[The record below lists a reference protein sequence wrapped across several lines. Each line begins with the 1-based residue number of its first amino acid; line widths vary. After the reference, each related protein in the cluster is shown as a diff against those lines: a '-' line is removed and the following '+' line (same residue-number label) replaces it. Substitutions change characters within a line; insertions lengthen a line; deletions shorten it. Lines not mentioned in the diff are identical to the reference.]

1 MAWIDLSNVSDSVGQ
16 FLKDVSAYSI
26 AGFVPAVLNI
36 AALTIFTR
44 IFSPAAFGRHSIA
57 IALGG
62 IGSTLLYGWLNKS
75 IIRFAP
81 EMDEKRVIGTVYAVV
96 IGINIVLIAI
106 GGSLYFLVGGSL
118 GKYRPFYFATLT
130 FLMIQGAFRPMIALL
145 RATLKSKVVTIFMVV
160 RAVSMLIL
168 SVLIVLFVYDHIAGW
183 IWGRI
188 IGISVGILL
197 IVAVSDALRAMP
209 RIDRDTLIKIS
220 AYGFPMVGWIMGD
233 PLLNQADRF
242 LIEILRGSATVGI
255 YASNYSLAD
264 RGMRLAMIPLLDA
277 IQPIVIN
284 KWNGDNVEEIEEL
297 LRQFTRYFL
306 ILSVPALVLL
316 GALSRP
322 LSEIFLGQEFHE
334 GFIVI
339 PVVGAGVF
347 MWSFSNIGQIG
358 LEIQE
363 RTALMSR
370 GLLLCVV
377 FNVVANVPLIMA
389 YGYIGA
395 AAGTF
400 LSYGAY
406 GVFVFWSSRERIEW
420 DLPIRTIGSVFLA
433 GGAMAA
439 IPLFLYATDRYT
451 MVRMLALSGFLPFIY
466 FLTLYQIGEITKDNI
481 AEIREFV

>member
-1 MAWIDLSNVSDSVGQ
+1 MTWIDLSSISDSVGQ
-16 FLKDVSAYSI
+16 FLKDVSAYSV
-26 AGFVPAVLNI
+26 AGFIPAILNI

-62 IGSTLLYGWLNKS
+62 VGSTLLYGWLNKS

-81 EMDEKRVIGTVYAVV
+81 EMDEKKIIGTVYAVV
-96 IGINIVLIAI
+96 IGINIALIAI
-106 GGSLYFLVGGSL
+106 AGSLYVLAGDSL
-118 GKYRPFYFATLT
+118 GAYQPFYVATLV
-130 FLMIQGAFRPMIALL
+130 FLIIQGAFRPMIALL
-145 RATLKSKVVTIFMVV
+145 RATLKSRTVTFFMVV
-160 RAVSMLIL
+160 RAISMLAL
-168 SVLIVLFVYDHIAGW
+168 SMLIVLFVYEHITGW
-183 IWGRI
+183 IWGRVL
-188 IGISVGILL
+188 GISVGILL
-197 IVAVSDALRAMP
+197 IVTVSDALRAMP
-209 RIDRDTLIKIS
+209 RIDRETLVKIS
-220 AYGFPMVGWIMGD
+220 GYGLPMVGWILGD

-242 LIEILRGSATVGI
+242 LIEIIKGSATVGI

-264 RGMRLAMIPLLDA
+264 RGMRLAMLPLLDA

-284 KWNGDNVEEIEEL
+284 KWNGDNVEEVETL
-297 LRQFTRYFL
+297 LRQFTKYFL

-316 GALSRP
+316 GTLSRP
-322 LSEIFLGQEFHE
+322 LSVIFLGQEFHE
-334 GFIVI
+334 GFVVI

-377 FNVVANVPLIMA
+377 FNVIANVPLIMT
-389 YGYIGA
+389 YGYVGA
-395 AAGTF
+395 AVGTF

-406 GVFVFWSSRERIEW
+406 GVFVFWSSRERIKW
-420 DLPIRTIGSVFLA
+420 DLPIRTIGSVLLA
-433 GGAMAA
+433 GTAMAA

-451 MVRMLALSGFLPFIY
+451 MVRMLALVGFLPIIY
-466 FLTLYQIGEITKDNI
+466 VVVLYQLNEITSDNV
-481 AEIREFV
+481 AQLREFM